1 MESQKVDYL
10 RAAKTLKYLSQNI
23 DIIEDLP
30 RTGLPVGVVMT
41 KLGEKQSNT
50 SRILIDGY
58 NLGVLDRRRVGKE
71 IYYMPE
77 PSVLTRLKKLVNEI
91 NKICS
96 T

>member
-1 MESQKVDYL
+1 MDYL
-10 RAAKTLKYLSQNI
+10 RAQKILKYLSHNI

-58 NLGVLDRRRVGKE
+58 KHGVLDRRRVGKE
-71 IYYMPE
+71 IYYMPKIG
-77 PSVLTRLKKLVNEI
+77 VLTRLKKIVNEI
-91 NKICS
+91 NKIFS